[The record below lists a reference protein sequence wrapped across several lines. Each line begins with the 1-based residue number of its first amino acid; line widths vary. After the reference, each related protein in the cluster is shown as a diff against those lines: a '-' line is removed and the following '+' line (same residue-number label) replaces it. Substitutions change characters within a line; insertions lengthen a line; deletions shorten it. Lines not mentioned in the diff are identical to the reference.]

1 MSKPQRKPLTGK
13 EEIQAYLDE
22 SSALERDLLAE
33 KENSKKLAWR
43 TAYFSWG
50 IAFAGVL
57 AGIAG
62 LRQEAP
68 PPVVLTVDRT
78 TGAVESTTVQQ
89 VTEVSYGESV
99 DSYFVNRYVL
109 NREGYEYQTI
119 QGMFDST
126 RLMSGGEA
134 WAEYNALYSGPN
146 ARDAQLG
153 NRASIQVSVRSIS
166 TDSATGIATVRY
178 TTQKK
183 WSNGQIDRPEYWIA
197 TVGYTYV
204 RALMT
209 TEERRIN
216 PLGFVVNTFRAD
228 PEVVKN

>member
-1 MSKPQRKPLTGK
+1 MSNQEKPLSGK
-13 EEIQAYLDE
+13 AEIAKYLDE
-22 SSALERDLLAE
+22 SKGLERDLLKE
-33 KENSKKLAWR
+33 KEDSKKMAWR
-43 TAYFSWG
+43 SAYASWA
-50 IAFAGVL
+50 IAFVGVV

-78 TGAVESTTVQQ
+78 TGAVESTTVQK
-89 VTEVSYGESV
+89 VTEISYGEAV

-109 NREGYEYQTI
+109 NHESYDYKTI

-126 RLMSGGEA
+126 RLMSTGDA
-134 WAEYNALYSGPN
+134 WAEYNAMYSGPT
-146 ARDAQLG
+146 ARDATLG
-153 NRASIQVSVRSIS
+153 NRASISVSVRSIA
-166 TDSATGIATVRY
+166 TDSDTGIATVRY

-183 WSNGQIDRPEYWIA
+183 WTNGQIDAPEYWIA

-204 RALMT
+204 RAMMT

-216 PLGFVVNTFRAD
+216 PLGFVVNTFRPS
-228 PEVVKN
+228 PEVVRN